1 MEKIQQ
7 ALQQLQRALKSAS
20 ADRHDEAAQLARDLY
35 SLCLERGSVTEL
47 GKHIRTLSTV
57 VLKQYSFLPPQSLLR
72 FRLILAMCVA
82 YTTSV
87 LFSSENG
94 VLQFLRAATNM
105 DEVCVHVCMYNTCIY
120 NSYVF
125 VYAYIHG

>member
-7 ALQQLQRALKSAS
+7 ALQQLQRTLKSAS

-35 SLCLERGSVTEL
+35 SLCLERGSDTEL
-47 GKHIRTLSTV
+47 GKYIRSLSTV
-57 VLKQYSFLPPQSLLR
+57 VLKQYSFLPPESLLR

-87 LFSSENG
+87 LFSSEDG
-94 VLQFLRAATNM
+94 VLHFLRAATIM
-105 DEVCVHVCMYNTCIY
+105 DEVCVHVCMY
-120 NSYVF
+120 V
-125 VYAYIHG
+125 

>member
-7 ALQQLQRALKSAS
+7 TLQQLQRTLKSAS

-35 SLCLERGSVTEL
+35 SLCLERGSDTEL
-47 GKHIRTLSTV
+47 GKCISTDV
-57 VLKQYSFLPPQSLLR
+57 IQQYSFLPLLR
-72 FRLILAMCVA
+72 FRLILVMCVA

-87 LFSSENG
+87 LFSSEDG

-105 DEVCVHVCMYNTCIY
+105 DEVCVHVCTMC
-120 NSYVF
+120 VH
-125 VYAYIHG
+125 VQ